1 MQNVKWIVFLPW
13 VHHGIYWAR
22 ASQHFSTWPQTSFIF
37 HSATGI
43 FLNLKYLVNNLLLS
57 FITSG
62 AKFNDLEEAELPVQ
76 HFWIALLAQILSNW
90 FKFQDFEQP
99 WSEVS
104 LTNNYNQSERANTL
118 LKTTVN
124 YFVHRISISCNISKI
139 TLLDVNLPAVHY
151 ILVTFKWLLFTF
163 IYQNPSQQ
171 RNLLALITAISDCIM
186 NRHLLPLE
194 YQLE

>member
-1 MQNVKWIVFLPW
+1 MF
-13 VHHGIYWAR
+13 
-22 ASQHFSTWPQTSFIF
+22 SQQSPRSYHLEKFP
-37 HSATGI
+37 
-43 FLNLKYLVNNLLLS
+43 
-57 FITSG
+57 FITSRT
-62 AKFNDLEEAELPVQ
+62 KFNDFEEAELTVQ
-76 HFWIALLAQILSNW
+76 HFWIALLAQILSNR
-90 FKFQDFEQP
+90 FKIQDFEQP

-124 YFVHRISISCNISKI
+124 YFVHRISIRCNISKI

-151 ILVTFKWLLFTF
+151 ILVTFKLLLFKF
-163 IYQNPSQQ
+163 IHQNPSQQ